1 MLFEGIGLKLT
12 RLKQNLPVIFRVTS
26 AVCGALFSVF
36 LFLAITYPDNAR
48 FMTLF
53 QTFFSA
59 TVVSLAV
66 LMMVAGGRK
75 LRSGLDAMNSLIP
88 LSAGGL
94 TAGLGL
100 LGVMSH
106 VLNVSV
112 SGSAQQVLG
121 LAAGV
126 MFLTLGIEIIALTA
140 MAWKAAARPAML
152 VVFFL
157 GSFGIDALLLWL
169 AFPFVPFWNGFTFL
183 AIGKVAML
191 LMLMV
196 LGLRVSFDNVEPVRD
211 TAQFAMNSFF
221 TGIVFFIM
229 VASVVVPAY
238 YIFLQSGHGEVS
250 TIINIQNPIV
260 TEFLQQA
267 GVSTTSSADFLLAF
281 ARALSPVDFQTLQIN
296 LGAIETFAVGIW
308 TSGLGLEATTSQG
321 VPVPPKQ
328 IVAAVVITFMVFLIG
343 LAIVRDTGITFANLE
358 KSGQAGWL
366 RRIIRRGW
374 VGKKKKQIEG
384 E

>member
-260 TEFLQQA
+260 TEFLQQ
-267 GVSTTSSADFLLAF
+267 
-281 ARALSPVDFQTLQIN
+281 IN